1 MDKNEISEDIGVGNK
16 QEREDSMGELSPFM
30 KDALNELGNI
40 ASCHAVTALAEMTGV
55 TINIEVPTVEVVT
68 IGDAAKLVEAERI
81 VAGDMVKLDGGL
93 SGYLQVLFPEQSAFL
108 LVDALLGR
116 APGETK
122 TIESEME
129 ESALTE
135 TGNILAS
142 SFCSAIA
149 DLLQF
154 TLMPTPPAFAFDMA
168 GAMVEYAIIAVAQ
181 EHGTEHVI
189 LFKCD
194 FQENVNEIYGYILLF
209 PDPDSLK
216 NLLSVLESTAEM
228 N

>member
-1 MDKNEISEDIGVGNK
+1 MEEEIGIEEEQGGSLSE
-16 QEREDSMGELSPFM
+16 LTPFM

-40 ASCHAVTALAEMTGV
+40 ASCHAVTALAEMTGT
-55 TINIEVPTVEVVT
+55 TINIDVPTVEIAT
-68 IGDAAKLVEAERI
+68 IGDAAKLVDAEKI
-81 VAGDMVKLDGGL
+81 VAGDMVKLNGGF

-116 APGETK
+116 TPGETK
-122 TIESEME
+122 TIETEME

-142 SFCSAIA
+142 AFCSAIA
-149 DLLQF
+149 DFLQF
-154 TLMPTPPAFAFDMA
+154 SLMPTPPAFAFDMA
-168 GAMVEYAIIAVAQ
+168 GALVEYAIIAVSQ
-181 EHGTEHVI
+181 EQGTEHVI
-189 LFKCD
+189 LLKCD
-194 FQENVNEIYGYILLF
+194 FEGNADEIYGYILLF

-216 NLLSVLESTAEM
+216 NLLSVLETTAGV

>member
-1 MDKNEISEDIGVGNK
+1 MEANVVIEKEQDG
-16 QEREDSMGELSPFM
+16 GELSPFLQ
-30 KDALNELGNI
+30 DALNELGNI
-40 ASCHAVTALAEMTGV
+40 ASCHAVTALAEMTGT
-55 TINIEVPTVEVVT
+55 TINIDVPRVDVAT
-68 IGDAAKLVEAERI
+68 IGDVAKLVDVEKI
-81 VAGDMVKLDGGL
+81 VAGDMVRLDGGF

-108 LVDALLGR
+108 LVDHLLGR
-116 APGETK
+116 TPGETK
-122 TIESEME
+122 AIEAEME

-154 TLMPTPPAFAFDMA
+154 SLMPSPPTFAFDMA

-181 EHGTEHVI
+181 AQGSEHVI

-194 FQENVNEIYGYILLF
+194 FQESANEIYGYILLF
-209 PDPDSLK
+209 PDPDSIK
-216 NLLSVLESTAEM
+216 SLLAALETTVGV